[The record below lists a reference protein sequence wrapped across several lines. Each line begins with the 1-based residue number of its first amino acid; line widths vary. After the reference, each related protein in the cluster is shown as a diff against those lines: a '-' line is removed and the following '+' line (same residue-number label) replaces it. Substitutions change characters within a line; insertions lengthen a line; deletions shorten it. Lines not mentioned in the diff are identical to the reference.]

1 MILRGIPLQNITK
14 PPFGVT
20 SAVWS
25 LFPTTGP
32 KGTKLSP
39 RVIKDPS
46 RDETTFSTSSV
57 LTKMPTSL
65 PCKGAKKSG
74 MNSKQ
79 DMEIVTGWHVNSI
92 HLTHWNSG
100 SPICPIC
107 LQVHSLQS
115 SSPKVTIRFNYFILP
130 LDSLC
135 FYLKESFH
143 VSVKFFSIQKD
154 PKGMKWQHPSWS
166 GMRIFGLIGPPTE
179 KFREELR
186 ILKGNQRNQHENCVC
201 DSPQTSLALP
211 YLRSQKNIQ
220 LQKLNQRLNH
230 QRFSEH
236 FKDEQYYNLT
246 I

>member
-143 VSVKFFSIQKD
+143 VSVKFFSIQKIQKAWND
-154 PKGMKWQHPSWS
+154 SILVEVGWESLGSLDLPRKNSGKNSGYWRATKGINMKTAFAIP
-166 GMRIFGLIGPPTE
+166 
-179 KFREELR
+179 
-186 ILKGNQRNQHENCVC
+186 LK
-201 DSPQTSLALP
+201 LP
-211 YLRSQKNIQ
+211 LLY
-220 LQKLNQRLNH
+220 H
-230 QRFSEH
+230 
-236 FKDEQYYNLT
+236 T
-246 I
+246 